1 LSILIEELQ
10 NKFLGYLEYYD
21 DIWPLE
27 FIGIEK

>member
-1 LSILIEELQ
+1 MQASKDFI
-10 NKFLGYLEYYD
+10 KSSLGYLEYYD